1 MRKILFFT
9 STVWALGVL
18 HASLSKRLL
27 AHGIHA
33 DVLDWRASYT
43 QEEFQHLMRV
53 YDYFLVTPDSL
64 NILHSSEH
72 YRVPLNR
79 IFTIA
84 HHTEDLVVAGKRMGG
99 FDFLN
104 EVAGLGAVNEDIAA
118 EAASRLGITR
128 AFKLVTNGVETAMFA
143 GPPAISL
150 NAIGHVGPH
159 TLTWDN
165 VEDCKRPGLLDE
177 VLQGLPLVHKQQ
189 PRQHYMAMPSR
200 YWDID
205 ATLVT
210 SSYESCGLPALET
223 AAAGR
228 LVVSTPTGYFRK
240 HYQGLGALCSLEPKA
255 FVQDARA
262 ILLHYKDS
270 PQQYR
275 ERCQTAQEYCRQ
287 HFDWSVT
294 LPTWLEV
301 FA

>member
-9 STVWALGVL
+9 STVWALGVI
-18 HASLSKRLL
+18 HASLAKRLF

-43 QEEFQHLMRV
+43 KEEFQHLMRV

-64 NILHSSEH
+64 NILHTDAH
-72 YRVPLNR
+72 YGVPLNR

-84 HHTEDLVVAGKRMGG
+84 HHVEDLVVARQRMGSL
-99 FDFLN
+99 DFLS
-104 EVAGLGAVNEDIAA
+104 EVAGLAAVSDDIAVD
-118 EAASRLGITR
+118 AATRLGVTR
-128 AFKLVTNGVETAMFA
+128 AFKLVTNGVETAMFD
-143 GPPAISL
+143 GPPATSL
-150 NAIGHVGPH
+150 NAVGHVGPH
-159 TLTWDN
+159 KLEWDN
-165 VEDCKRPGLLDE
+165 VKDCKRPELLE
-177 VLQGLPLVHKQQ
+177 KALQGLPLVHKQQ

-210 SSYESCGLPALET
+210 SAYESCGLPALET

-240 HYQGLGALCSLEPKA
+240 HYQGLGALCSMEPEA
-255 FVQDARA
+255 FVKDARA

-270 PQQYR
+270 PQRYR
-275 ERCQTAQEYCRQ
+275 ERCQTAQDYCRQ
-287 HFDWSVT
+287 HFDWSTT
-294 LPTWLEV
+294 LSSWLEV